1 MSEESTTSDLV
12 ELTRRSFESLRRRDL
27 DALMRVYDDDSVFDM
42 SPAGLGSFQGVASIR
57 GFFEDFIAPYEEW
70 EIEPEEILYL
80 GNGVVFAVVLQKGR
94 PAGGP
99 GDIQMHHAN
108 VLIWVNGVIARV
120 MHYNDIDQARAAAER
135 LAEERAQADA

>member
-1 MSEESTTSDLV
+1 MPEDSTTPDLV
-12 ELTRRSFESLRRRDL
+12 ELTRRSYESLRRRDL
-27 DALMRVYDDDSVFDM
+27 DALMRDYDRDSVFDM
-42 SPAGLGSFQGVASIR
+42 SPVGLGSYEGRGSIR
-57 GFFEDFIAPYEEW
+57 RFFEDFIAPYEEW

-120 MHYNDIDQARAAAER
+120 MHYNDINQGRAAAER
-135 LAEERAQADA
+135 LAESRV

>member
-1 MSEESTTSDLV
+1 MPEESKTPDLV
-12 ELTRRSFESLRRRDL
+12 ELTRRSYESLRRRDL
-27 DALMRVYDDDSVFDM
+27 DALMRDYDQDSVFDM
-42 SPAGLGSFQGVASIR
+42 SPVGLGSYEGRASIR
-57 GFFEDFIAPYEEW
+57 SFFEDFIAPYEEW

-94 PAGGP
+94 PASGP

-135 LAEERAQADA
+135 LSESRA